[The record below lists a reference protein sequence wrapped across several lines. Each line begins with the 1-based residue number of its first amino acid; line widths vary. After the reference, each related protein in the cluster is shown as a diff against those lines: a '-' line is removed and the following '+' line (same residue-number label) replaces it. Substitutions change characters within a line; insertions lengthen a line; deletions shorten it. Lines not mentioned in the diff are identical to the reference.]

1 MIENLKKTTDYKTEI
16 LTNFKFL
23 FLQKNWHVSLECK
36 KCYQCGTSTD
46 LLIPMQKKPRTYL
59 S

>member
-16 LTNFKFL
+16 LSNFKFL
-23 FLQKNWHVSLECK
+23 FLQKNWHVSLECE

-46 LLIPMQKKPRTYL
+46 LLILMQKKPQT
-59 S
+59 